1 MNHVQDKAV
10 SPIIATILLI
20 AITVT
25 LAASFY
31 SLAVPYFSQTQQ
43 FTPEA
48 TLVMHNSTIYSGGRP
63 SPRYT
68 VYISNMPQ
76 KLSASGVTISIRTE
90 NYSEIN
96 INLMAIQNGVSEN
109 VSGTNITLQS
119 YPDTGYMQSG
129 EFIVLQENGSLPL
142 ASLVFVD
149 SYTSGTIAS
158 LDL

>member
-31 SLAVPYFSQTQQ
+31 SLAVPYFSQAQQ

-48 TLVMHNSTIYSGGRP
+48 TLVMHNSTVYSHGIA
-63 SPRYT
+63 SSRYT
-68 VYISNMPQ
+68 IYISNMPQ
-76 KLSASGVTISIRTE
+76 KISASEVIISIRTG
-90 NYSEIN
+90 NYSEID
-96 INLMAIQNGVSEN
+96 INMMSIQNRSSEN
-109 VSGTNITLQS
+109 VSGTNITLQA

-129 EFIVLQENGSLPL
+129 EFIELEENGSLDL
-142 ASLVFVD
+142 ESLVFVD

-158 LDL
+158 VDL